1 MRRRRSSSLLR
12 SIALLAT
19 TTLLLFGRTTNVEN
33 NRPSSSLPWP
43 CLFAS
48 ASSITHRI
56 TSNYH
61 QAKINAATLRFQR
74 DVIRPSEERRAL
86 YNYNNNGA
94 DDQYVNQGA
103 QNYAQGDDAAYADAQ
118 KAMQDK
124 DDDVY
129 SGVAVVN
136 LDDVDFDEVNI
147 MPVSCVNYHN
157 GHMIKFQFFEKSN
170 YNNCHFKNIG
180 TFVVS
185 IAHYMRAY
193 FNYQALTEGTDFKL
207 PADASYLNCVKLAE
221 SSNLN
226 YPLYAK
232 IGCQH
237 RDTYTSTKL
246 QLILYEDAQCSQPFE
261 NSEDMKVKDGYYV
274 GDYFMSNKVSF
285 RPPFY
290 NCQSC
295 HPDAVSA
302 TFSKSA
308 TAWYDDDHISEF
320 GTKYDNEDEGGND
333 DGNQYANH
341 DDANGYYVKA
351 DDYTL
356 DDQYTAQDDAN
367 GGNYVAQDDVVQYNY
382 QQHDD
387 AFYQMDDANRRLRK
401 VMAKKATVDASQS
414 LTAKLMRKELQAE
427 FDQGLDSIKRK
438 LDAEVDEADENYD
451 ADDVASSWNICQ
463 RVYHYGGTCQ
473 DDCLKL
479 DAFRIDE
486 WSQSDIFLL
495 VIMIVF
501 MGAMMLLVF
510 AKRVKAYE
518 RAAMWGDEPG
528 APSPGLPPCAIL
540 MLFGIVFTIIVV
552 LAALKFVNE
561 TLVFAVVTCVLLF
574 VYMLKL
580 TLFESRKQVFLPA
593 RSTRKMNPSL
603 RHELI

>member
-12 SIALLAT
+12 SVALLA
-19 TTLLLFGRTTNVEN
+19 TTLLLFGRTNNVGN
-33 NRPSSSLPWP
+33 NRPASSLPWP

-61 QAKINAATLRFQR
+61 QKNAATLRFQR
-74 DVIRPSEERRAL
+74 DVIRPSEQRRSL
-86 YNYNNNGA
+86 YNYNKYGA
-94 DDQYVNQGA
+94 DDQYINQGA

-118 KAMQDK
+118 KAMQDQ
-124 DDDVY
+124 DDDVFN
-129 SGVAVVN
+129 GAVAVN
-136 LDDVDFDEVNI
+136 LDNVDFNEVNI
-147 MPVSCVNYHN
+147 MPVSCVNYRN
-157 GHMIKFQFFEKSN
+157 GNMIKFQFFEKSN
-170 YNNCHFKNIG
+170 YNNCHFKNLG

-193 FNYQALTEGTDFKL
+193 FNYQALTLGTDFVL
-207 PADASYLNCVKLAE
+207 PSDASYLNCVKLAE

-237 RDTYTSTKL
+237 RDTYTSTRL

-261 NSEDMKVKDGYYV
+261 NSEENKVKDGYYV

-290 NCQSC
+290 TCQSC
-295 HPDAVSA
+295 SPDSVSE
-302 TFSKSA
+302 TFSKSN
-308 TAWYDDDHISEF
+308 TVWYDDDHIAEF
-320 GTKYDNEDEGGND
+320 GTKYGEEDNN
-333 DGNQYANH
+333 ANANY

-351 DDYTL
+351 DDYTF
-356 DDQYTAQDDAN
+356 DDQYGNQNYAN
-367 GGNYVAQDDVVQYNY
+367 GNYVAQDDVVKYNY

-401 VMAKKATVDASQS
+401 VMTKDVAVDASHS

-438 LDAEVDEADENYD
+438 LDAEGDENYND
-451 ADDVASSWNICQ
+451 YDVASSWNLCQ

-528 APSPGLPPCAIL
+528 APNPGLPPCAIL
-540 MLFGIVFTIIVV
+540 MLFGVVFIIIVV

-593 RSTRKMNPSL
+593 RSTRRMNPSL
-603 RHELI
+603 KRELI

>member
-12 SIALLAT
+12 SVALLA
-19 TTLLLFGRTTNVEN
+19 TTLLLFGRTNNVGN
-33 NRPSSSLPWP
+33 NRPASSLPWP

-61 QAKINAATLRFQR
+61 QKNAATLRFQR
-74 DVIRPSEERRAL
+74 DVIHPSEQRRSL
-86 YNYNNNGA
+86 YNYNKYGA
-94 DDQYVNQGA
+94 DDQYINQGA

-118 KAMQDK
+118 KAMQDQ
-124 DDDVY
+124 DDDVFN
-129 SGVAVVN
+129 GAVAVN
-136 LDDVDFDEVNI
+136 LDNVDFNEVNI
-147 MPVSCVNYHN
+147 MPVSCVNYRN
-157 GHMIKFQFFEKSN
+157 GNMIKFQFFEKSN
-170 YNNCHFKNIG
+170 YNNCHFKNLG

-193 FNYQALTEGTDFKL
+193 FNYQALTLGTDFVL
-207 PADASYLNCVKLAE
+207 PSDASYLNCVKLAE

-237 RDTYTSTKL
+237 RDTYTSTRL

-261 NSEDMKVKDGYYV
+261 NSEENKVKDGYYV

-290 NCQSC
+290 TCQSC
-295 HPDAVSA
+295 SPDSVSE
-302 TFSKSA
+302 TFSKSN
-308 TAWYDDDHISEF
+308 TVWYDDDHIAEF
-320 GTKYDNEDEGGND
+320 GTKYGEEDNN
-333 DGNQYANH
+333 ANANY

-351 DDYTL
+351 DDYTF
-356 DDQYTAQDDAN
+356 DDQYGNQNYAN
-367 GGNYVAQDDVVQYNY
+367 GNYVAQDDVVKYNY

-401 VMAKKATVDASQS
+401 VMTKDVAVDASHS

-438 LDAEVDEADENYD
+438 LDAEGDETYNDY
-451 ADDVASSWNICQ
+451 DVASSWNLCQ

-528 APSPGLPPCAIL
+528 APNPGLPPCAIL
-540 MLFGIVFTIIVV
+540 MLFGVVFIIIVV

-593 RSTRKMNPSL
+593 RSTRRMNPSL
-603 RHELI
+603 KRELI